1 MQPDLLPHIE
11 DGAIPAGALTI
22 TCHTWTVG
30 PLTVQG
36 CIDSTAKT
44 VTGSVSLLGV
54 TLDHF
59 SLDEQGANTKIGGSV
74 DGFKAEATLTATFAG
89 KKWSIDAVLCAPIV
103 GCKEYKTS
111 HTW

>member
-1 MQPDLLPHIE
+1 MQQDLLPHIVE
-11 DGAIPAGALTI
+11 GAVPEGAFTT

-30 PLTVQG
+30 PLTIQG
-36 CIDSTAKT
+36 CIDTTAKT

-54 TLDHF
+54 PLDHF
-59 SLDEQGANTKIGGSV
+59 SLDEQGAETKIGGSV
-74 DGFKAEATLTATFAG
+74 DGFKAEATLTVTFAG

-103 GCKEYKTS
+103 GCKEYKTA